1 MKAIAIGFVT
11 GLIVYLAMTMVF
23 GLGLVDSMYI
33 ALTIATAAASA
44 IALSEREANLGVVAA
59 FAAISIVAS
68 LLKFVFPGLVSTSAI
83 LVKLPNADIY
93 IPTDLLPYLAL
104 ALVGL
109 LGVAKA
115 MGWSVGRTMLVILGL
130 ASWLAYYMVP
140 DQAAKLFAL
149 TLISIIAAIPL
160 VSEEKREEKGLSRLL
175 SVAPIPIIAT
185 IDLTAVNYAGLL
197 VPLLLF
203 IAVDPTTRIKSIAR
217 DLAAICIL
225 SLVLLMVFGI
235 TMGL

>member
-1 MKAIAIGFVT
+1 MKAIAIGFAT

-23 GLGLVDSMYI
+23 GLGLADSMFI

-68 LLKFVFPGLVSTSAI
+68 LLRFTGFVSTSAI

-109 LGVAKA
+109 LGVARA
-115 MGWSVGRTMLVILGL
+115 LDWSVGRTMLVILGL

-140 DQAAKLFAL
+140 DRAAKLFTL

>member
-1 MKAIAIGFVT
+1 VIYVKAVVTGFVS
-11 GLIVYLAMTMVF
+11 GLLVYLAMAMVF

-33 ALTIATAAASA
+33 ALTIATATASA

-59 FAAISIVAS
+59 FVAISIVAS
-68 LLKFVFPGLVSTSAI
+68 LFKFTGFVSTSAI

-104 ALVGL
+104 AFVGL
-109 LGVAKA
+109 LGVARA
-115 MGWSVGRTMLVILGL
+115 LGWSVGRTMLVILGL
-130 ASWLAYYMVP
+130 VSWLAYYMIP
-140 DQAAKLFAL
+140 EQTARLFSL

-160 VSEEKREEKGLSRLL
+160 VSEEKGSRLL

-197 VPLLLF
+197 VPVLLF
-203 IAVDPTTRIKSIAR
+203 VAVDPTKRIKSMAR

>member
-1 MKAIAIGFVT
+1 MRSIVVGFVS
-11 GLIVYLAMTMVF
+11 GLVVYLAMTMVF
-23 GLGLVDSMYI
+23 GLGLADSMFI

-59 FAAISIVAS
+59 FVAIAVVAS
-68 LLKFVFPGLVSTSAI
+68 LLKFIGFVSTSAI

-109 LGVAKA
+109 LGVARA
-115 MGWSVGRTMLVILGL
+115 LNWSIGRTMLVILGM
-130 ASWLAYYMVP
+130 ASWLAYYIVP
-140 DQAAKLFAL
+140 DQTAKLFSL
-149 TLISIIAAIPL
+149 TLISIISAIPL
-160 VSEEKREEKGLSRLL
+160 VSEEKVEKEGSRLL
-175 SVAPIPIIAT
+175 SVAPIPIVAT

-197 VPLLLF
+197 VPVLLF
-203 IAVDPTTRIKSIAR
+203 IAVDPTKRIKSIAR